1 MIIIDNLVKTNKKLE
16 LDKLE
21 KKGNKLMRMAMDL
34 DNVLDD

>member
-1 MIIIDNLVKTNKKLE
+1 MDILVKTNKKLE
-16 LDKLE
+16 LDRLE